1 MPKKFNDIVRNQETE
16 LNALVRRHYRNYAR
30 RKDIDEG
37 KVNGF
42 MAETERLVKQL
53 RKRIIGRGLR
63 VGTRLQVLDIQ
74 AQIAFFQ
81 QNPDAPAPAAPSG
94 LAMN

>member
-1 MPKKFNDIVRNQETE
+1 MPKKFNDIVRNQEVE
-16 LNALVRRHYRNYAR
+16 LNALVRRHHRTYAK
-30 RKDIDEG
+30 RKGLDEG
-37 KVNGF
+37 KMNGY

-63 VGTRLQVLDIQ
+63 VGAQLQVLDIQ
-74 AQIAFFQ
+74 AQIAYFQ
-81 QNPDAPAPAAPSG
+81 QHPDAPAPAAPSG